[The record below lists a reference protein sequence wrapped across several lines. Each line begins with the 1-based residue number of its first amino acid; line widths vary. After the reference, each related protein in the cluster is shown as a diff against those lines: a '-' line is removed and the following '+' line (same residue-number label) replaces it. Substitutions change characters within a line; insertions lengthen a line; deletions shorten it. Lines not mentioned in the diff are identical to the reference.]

1 MRANRAIATMLAAA
15 LVAAP
20 LTGLTQGHGGG
31 GGGASQHHAPTPQGQ
46 RDLDRDRIRAQDRV
60 VAPDRDRDRIQDRTH
75 APNFA
80 KLGDEDIYGSELMS
94 AQERNAY
101 RKALQNAATT
111 DERARI
117 EAQHRQEIQVRAE
130 NKGVNVVAPGKG
142 IYGGAM
148 MSVEERNRYR
158 EQLRLLENDPQARA
172 KFMAEHKEMMQARA
186 KARGTPAADVP

>member
-31 GGGASQHHAPTPQGQ
+31 GGGASQHHAPAPQGQ

-130 NKGVNVVAPGKG
+130 NKGANVVAPGKG